1 MVLGAGSSARMGGQ
15 DKLLGDLE
23 GVPVIVW
30 SLRAFEAC
38 PGIRSVVVTISEENE
53 AHIREA
59 VEQAGLTKVRA
70 FVRGGA
76 SRAESV
82 LHGLRA
88 LNSDPPDY
96 VAVHDG
102 ARPLVTSA
110 LIEDGLRMARVYG
123 AAVAAIPATDTL
135 KIVDRER
142 LVVRTP
148 IRSSVWHAQTPQF
161 ARFSDLLGAH
171 ERQTAMLDL
180 YTDDVSVLEAEGL
193 PVRVFEGSRENLKI
207 TTPDDLDAA
216 KRILR
221 QRRTASSG

>member
-1 MVLGAGSSARMGGQ
+1 MGGA
-15 DKLLGDLE
+15 DKLLADLE
-23 GVPVIVW
+23 GEPVIVC
-30 SLRAFEAC
+30 SLRAFEAS
-38 PGIRSVVVTISEENE
+38 PGIRSVVVTTSGDNE
-53 AHIREA
+53 ANIREA
-59 VEQAGLTKVRA
+59 VEQAGLAKVRA
-70 FVRGGA
+70 FVRGGT

-88 LNSDPPDY
+88 LDSEPPDY

-102 ARPLVTSA
+102 ARPLVTPA

-123 AAVAAIPATDTL
+123 AAVAGVPATDTL
-135 KIVDRER
+135 KIVDRDR

-148 IRSSVWHAQTPQF
+148 IRSSIWHAQTPQF
-161 ARFSDLLGAH
+161 ARFADLLGAH

-207 TTPDDLDAA
+207 TRPDDLDAA
-216 KRILR
+216 SRILR
-221 QRRTASSG
+221 QRRTAASG